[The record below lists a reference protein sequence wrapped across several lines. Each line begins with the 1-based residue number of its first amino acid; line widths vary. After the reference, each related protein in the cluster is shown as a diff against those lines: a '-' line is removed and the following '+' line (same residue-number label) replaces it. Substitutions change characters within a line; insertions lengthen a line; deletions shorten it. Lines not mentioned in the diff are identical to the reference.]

1 MATHPLLTNNGLDI
15 APPGAWDDIA
25 DNVTGTGMWAI
36 GAGATLDFLYGVSSG
51 QTVQVSNYHPR
62 WGAWGA
68 SQLDIND
75 LKDFHAQVNLSYVAP
90 PKGAPA
96 AEQSSVGLQLV
107 GVHFDSYSYAHDMLS
122 LWSGKTVVETLR
134 LAVADQYGITVQCSS
149 GAWTFVSANTPTQDG
164 LALSRSSHL
173 AVHI

>member
-1 MATHPLLTNNGLDI
+1 MATHPLLTNNGTFVVL
-15 APPGAWDDIA
+15 PNAWTDIA
-25 DNVTGTGMWAI
+25 DNVVGHGTWDVTP
-36 GAGATLDFLYGVSSG
+36 GATLDFLYGVSSG
-51 QTVQVSNYHPR
+51 QTINVSNHM
-62 WGAWGA
+62 GNGWGA

-96 AEQSSVGLQLV
+96 AEQSSVGLTLA
-107 GVHFDSYSYAHDMLS
+107 GVHYDSYSYARDMLS
-122 LWSGKTVVETLR
+122 LWSGRTVVETLR
-134 LAVADQYGITVQCSS
+134 LAVADPYGITVQCAS
-149 GAWTFVSANTPTQDG
+149 GGWAFVSTNTPTQDG